1 MAGVSR
7 SFAFQDYEEIEALFS
22 EYFLS
27 EDRGESGM
35 LGNNIKDFL
44 NLILS

>member
-1 MAGVSR
+1 
-7 SFAFQDYEEIEALFS
+7 
-22 EYFLS
+22 LS

-44 NLILS
+44 NLILSWKFHS